1 MKIKN
6 LFIMSLA
13 ALSLVACSNDEDS
26 TPQMSAVVVN
36 LTSTAPITKANEDFT
51 VPQLASLN
59 AEKNIASGSLYV
71 FEGENLITRV
81 AISGS
86 GTSVSIPSLTVGNTY
101 TFAAVVN
108 PGTNSIT
115 ASTKTGL
122 QAEVIALSAKTSGAF
137 VMYGESKESLTV
149 KANNEDGSTNSANT
163 LEVEVKRVLSGVQ
176 LVSIR
181 TNFGENVPEFARQG
195 IAVVTGLELLGTNPT
210 SALDGDVITA
220 TNKINGV
227 SATFGNGF
235 SFNDKVT
242 EVIVSADDNSNRAYC
257 CPGSVQYVV
266 LKVTYT
272 YQEKTYDRAYNITS
286 LSDLPGGLLANT
298 LYGLKVTL
306 TGAGS
311 DQGGDPDTFAGASA
325 TLTVANWSNGQIH
338 DVPDQEN

>member
-71 FEGENLITRV
+71 FEGDNLITKV
-81 AISGS
+81 AIS

-137 VMYGESKESLTV
+137 VMYGESVGSLTV
-149 KANNEDGSTNSANT
+149 QANNEDGTTNSANT
-163 LEVEVKRVLSGVQ
+163 LNVEVKRVLSGVQ
-176 LVSIR
+176 LVSIQ
-181 TNFGENVPEFARQG
+181 TNFGVNVPEFARQG
-195 IAVVTGLELLGTNPT
+195 TAVVTGLELLGTNPT
-210 SALDGDVITA
+210 SALDGDVISA
-220 TNKINGV
+220 TDKVNGV
-227 SATFGNGF
+227 SATFGDGL
-235 SFNDKVT
+235 SFDDKVT
-242 EVIVSADDNSNRAYC
+242 DVTVSADDNSNRAYC

-272 YQEKTYDRAYNITS
+272 YQNKAYDRAYNITS
-286 LSDLPGGLLANT
+286 LSSLPGGLLANT

-311 DQGGDPDTFAGASA
+311 DEGGTPDTFAGASA

-338 DVPDQEN
+338 DVPNQEN